1 MTSLVVRPFDVAFAG
16 QPKTPPRGAWLNLAP
31 AWPVQYARP
40 ALRRGAIVALIS
52 IAFVVAA
59 ITTGIAYFV
68 DWLPEQASEERQGI
82 DLVFWVTVGI
92 CIFFFAVVAAV
103 SIYSGMKFR
112 VRPDDES
119 DGAPIHGHTGLEIV
133 WTAVPTICVTIIAV
147 LSAVVLAQND
157 DPKGVPL
164 RVEVLAQQYAWQFT
178 YPEQGGIKATSLYLP
193 IDRSTKLILRARDVL
208 HSFWVPEFGQK
219 QDAVPGI
226 VTTLVI
232 TPTKT
237 GEYRL
242 LCTELCGLGHAL
254 MRTRAI
260 VLSQADFEAWTQNQ
274 AQGGGGTTTGGG
286 GEIDAKGIFTS
297 NCAACHTL
305 SKAGTSGKVG
315 PNLDE
320 LSLEPADVEE
330 QIRKGGGGMPP
341 FENQLSDAE
350 IKALVQYLTGSNG

>member
-1 MTSLVVRPFDVAFAG
+1 
-16 QPKTPPRGAWLNLAP
+16 
-31 AWPVQYARP
+31 
-40 ALRRGAIVALIS
+40 LRRGAIVALIS
-52 IAFVVAA
+52 IALVVAA

-82 DLVFWVTVGI
+82 DLVFWVTVAI
-92 CIFFFAVVAAV
+92 CIFVFAIVAAV
-103 SIYSGMKFR
+103 SIYAGVKFR

-119 DGAPIHGHTGLEIV
+119 DGPPIHGHTGIEIV
-133 WTAVPTICVTIIAV
+133 WTAVPTILVTVIAV

-157 DPKGVPL
+157 SPKGDPL
-164 RVEVLAQQYAWQFT
+164 RVDVLAQQYAWQFT
-178 YPEQGGIKATSLYLP
+178 YPEQGGIKATNLYLP
-193 IDRSTKLILRARDVL
+193 IDRSTKLILNARDVL

-226 VTTLVI
+226 VTTILI

-242 LCTELCGLGHAL
+242 ICTELCGLGHAL

-260 VLSQADFEAWTQNQ
+260 VLSQ
-274 AQGGGGTTTGGG
+274 GGFDSWVDDQSKAAAPPPG
-286 GEIDAKGIFTS
+286 GEIDAKGIFTA

-305 SKAGTSGKVG
+305 SKAGTSGQVG

-320 LSLEPADVEE
+320 LSLGPERVEQ
-330 QIRKGGGGMPP
+330 QIRNGGGGMPP
-341 FENQLSDAE
+341 FEGQLTDE
-350 IKALVQYLTGSNG
+350 QINALVQYLTGSDG

>member
-1 MTSLVVRPFDVAFAG
+1 
-16 QPKTPPRGAWLNLAP
+16 
-31 AWPVQYARP
+31 
-40 ALRRGAIVALIS
+40 LRRGAIVALIS
-52 IAFVVAA
+52 IALVVAA

-82 DLVFWVTVGI
+82 DLVFWVTVAI

-103 SIYSGMKFR
+103 SIYSGVKFR
-112 VRPDDES
+112 VKPDDES
-119 DGAPIHGHTGLEIV
+119 DGPPIHGHTGLEIA
-133 WTAVPTICVTIIAV
+133 WTAVPTVCVTVIAV

-157 DPKGVPL
+157 SPKGDPL

-178 YPEQGGIKATSLYLP
+178 YPDQGGIKATNLYLP
-193 IDRSTKLILRARDVL
+193 IDRSTRLVITARDVL

-237 GEYRL
+237 GDYRL
-242 LCTELCGLGHAL
+242 ICTELCGLGHAL

-260 VLSQADFEAWTQNQ
+260 VLSQPDFQAWTQEQ
-274 AQGGGGTTTGGG
+274 PQGGGSAGGGGGG
-286 GEIDAKGIFTS
+286 GEIDAKGVFTA

-305 SKAGTSGKVG
+305 SKAGTNGQVG
-315 PNLDE
+315 PNLDQ
-320 LSLEPADVEE
+320 LSIAPAAVEQ

-341 FENQLSDAE
+341 FEGQLSDDE

>member
-1 MTSLVVRPFDVAFAG
+1 
-16 QPKTPPRGAWLNLAP
+16 
-31 AWPVQYARP
+31 
-40 ALRRGAIVALIS
+40 LRRGAIVALIS

-82 DLVFWVTVGI
+82 DLVFWVTVAI
-92 CIFFFAVVAAV
+92 CIFVFAVVAAV
-103 SIYSGMKFR
+103 SIYSAVKFR

-119 DGAPIHGHTGLEIV
+119 DGPPIHGHTGLEIV

-178 YPEQGGIKATSLYLP
+178 YPEQGGIKATNLYLP
-193 IDRSTKLILRARDVL
+193 IDRSTKLVITARDVL

-260 VLSQADFEAWTQNQ
+260 VMSQSDFAAWTQEQ
-274 AQGGGGTTTGGG
+274 PQGGGNAGGGG
-286 GEIDAKGIFTS
+286 GEIDAKGIFNA
-297 NCAACHTL
+297 NCAACHAL
-305 SKAGTSGKVG
+305 SKAGASGQVG
-315 PNLDE
+315 PSLDE
-320 LSLEPADVEE
+320 LSLESAAVEQ
-330 QIRKGGGGMPP
+330 QIRKGGGGMPA
-341 FENQLSDAE
+341 FEGQLSDDE
-350 IKALVQYLTGSNG
+350 IGALVQYLTGSNG

>member
-1 MTSLVVRPFDVAFAG
+1 M
-16 QPKTPPRGAWLNLAP
+16 
-31 AWPVQYARP
+31 
-40 ALRRGAIVALIS
+40 RRGAIVALIS
-52 IAFVVAA
+52 IALVVAA

-82 DLVFWVTVGI
+82 DLVFWVTVAI
-92 CIFFFAVVAAV
+92 CIFVFAIVAAV
-103 SIYSGMKFR
+103 SIYAGVKFR

-119 DGAPIHGHTGLEIV
+119 DGPPIHGHTGIEIV
-133 WTAVPTICVTIIAV
+133 WTAVPTLLVTIIAV

-157 DPKGVPL
+157 SPKGVPL

-178 YPEQGGIKATSLYLP
+178 YPEQGGIKATNLYLP
-193 IDRSTKLILRARDVL
+193 IDRSTKLELRARDVL

-226 VTTLVI
+226 VTTIVI

-242 LCTELCGLGHAL
+242 ICTELCGLGHAL

-260 VLSQADFEAWTQNQ
+260 VLSQADFEAWTKKQPQ
-274 AQGGGGTTTGGG
+274 GGAAGGGGGG
-286 GEIDAKGIFTS
+286 IDAKGIFTA
-297 NCAACHTL
+297 NCAPCHTL
-305 SKAGTSGKVG
+305 TKAGTNGTVG
-315 PNLDE
+315 PNLDD
-320 LSLEPADVEE
+320 LALEAAAVEQ
-330 QIRKGGGGMPP
+330 QIRNGGGGMPP
-341 FENQLSDAE
+341 FGNQLSDDE

>member
-1 MTSLVVRPFDVAFAG
+1 M
-16 QPKTPPRGAWLNLAP
+16 
-31 AWPVQYARP
+31 
-40 ALRRGAIVALIS
+40 IS
-52 IAFVVAA
+52 IALVVAA

-82 DLVFWVTVGI
+82 DLVFWVTVAI
-92 CIFFFAVVAAV
+92 CIFVFAIVAAV
-103 SIYSGMKFR
+103 SIYAGVKFR

-119 DGAPIHGHTGLEIV
+119 DGPPIHGHTGIEIV
-133 WTAVPTICVTIIAV
+133 WTAVPTLLVTIIAV

-157 DPKGVPL
+157 SPKGVPL

-178 YPEQGGIKATSLYLP
+178 YPEQGGIKATNLYLP
-193 IDRSTKLILRARDVL
+193 IDRSTKLELRARDVL

-226 VTTLVI
+226 VTTIVI

-242 LCTELCGLGHAL
+242 ICTELCGLGHAL

-260 VLSQADFEAWTQNQ
+260 VLSQADFEAWTKKQPQ
-274 AQGGGGTTTGGG
+274 GGAAGGGGGG
-286 GEIDAKGIFTS
+286 IDAKGIFTA
-297 NCAACHTL
+297 NCAPCHTL
-305 SKAGTSGKVG
+305 TKAGTNGTVG
-315 PNLDE
+315 PNLDD
-320 LSLEPADVEE
+320 LALEAAAVEQ
-330 QIRKGGGGMPP
+330 QIRNGGGGMPP
-341 FENQLSDAE
+341 FGNQLSDDE

>member
-1 MTSLVVRPFDVAFAG
+1 
-16 QPKTPPRGAWLNLAP
+16 
-31 AWPVQYARP
+31 
-40 ALRRGAIVALIS
+40 LRRGAIVALIS

-82 DLVFWVTVGI
+82 DLVFWVTVAI
-92 CIFFFAVVAAV
+92 CIFVFAVVAAV
-103 SIYSGMKFR
+103 SIYAGVKFR

-119 DGAPIHGHTGLEIV
+119 DGPPIHGHTGIEIV
-133 WTAVPTICVTIIAV
+133 WTAVPTILVTIIAV

-157 DPKGVPL
+157 SPKGDPL

-178 YPEQGGIKATSLYLP
+178 YPEQGGIKATNLYLP
-193 IDRSTKLILRARDVL
+193 IDRSTRLVITARDVL

-226 VTTLVI
+226 FTTLVI

-242 LCTELCGLGHAL
+242 ICTELCGLGHAL

-260 VLSQADFEAWTQNQ
+260 VLSQPEFEAWTQEQ
-274 AQGGGGTTTGGG
+274 PQGGGDAGGDGG
-286 GEIDAKGIFTS
+286 GEIDAEGIFTA
-297 NCAACHTL
+297 NCAACHVLT
-305 SKAGTSGKVG
+305 KAGTTGQVG
-315 PNLDE
+315 PDLDD
-320 LSLEPADVEE
+320 LSLAPAAVEQ
-330 QIRKGGGGMPP
+330 QIRRGGGGMPP
-341 FENQLSDAE
+341 FEGQLSDDE
-350 IKALVQYLTGSNG
+350 IEALVQYLTGSNE